1 MNVFTFM
8 VTIVTIIG
16 QATTNNGKLYFSFN
30 YSKNVNYITN
40 VYYSPRALII
50 YKCLN
55 YAMAN

>member
-30 YSKNVNYITN
+30 YSKNVYYITN